1 MPWGVTADIDYI
13 HSEQQD
19 PAQYVDLSQTI
30 VGTTIIGQ
38 PIYAFTNDENNLM
51 LTNSSHEGSAD
62 LFSIQL
68 AKDFGN
74 GLDMMIGYAYTEA
87 EDVSPMISSTASSNF
102 DGLATNDIND
112 LITGPSNYVVPHRF
126 TFRASYGREFFRDL
140 RTRFTVYAFLA
151 EGQPQTYVMGNSG
164 VLEGDGFFARHPL
177 YVPDGPSDPNVCFQP
192 AVAVGAVNPCTG
204 QVVSSRA
211 VGAFETTEF
220 FAWVAEKGLAPGL
233 QTRNRLHADWT
244 NRIDI
249 RIDQD
254 IPTFVNGTRG
264 RLFLKLYNLGNFL
277 SSDWG
282 VVSDAQFFAQDPVVA
297 DVDGATGRYIF
308 QRFSDSSILDL
319 VEQRSL
325 WEARLGIDIFFGE

>member
-38 PIYAFTNDENNLM
+38 PIYAYTNGSDNLM
-51 LTNSSHEGSAD
+51 LTNSSREGSSD

-87 EDVSPMISSTASSNF
+87 EDVSPMTAATAGSNF
-102 DGLATNDIND
+102 DNLATNDINV
-112 LITGPSNYVVPHRF
+112 LIEGPSNYVVPHRF

-140 RTRFTVYAFLA
+140 RTRFTVFAFVA
-151 EGQPQTYVMGNSG
+151 EGQPGSYSMGDSG
-164 VLEGDGFFARHPL
+164 SLEGGGRDPRHLL
-177 YVPDGPSDPNVCFQP
+177 YVPDGPSDPNVIFDAGFDQD
-192 AVAVGAVNPCTG
+192 A
-204 QVVSSRA
+204 
-211 VGAFETTEF
+211 F

-233 QTRNRLHADWT
+233 QTRNRLHAPWT

-264 RLFLKLYNLGNFL
+264 RLFVKLYNLGNFL

-282 VVSDAQFFAQDPVVA
+282 VVSDAQFAARQAVVA

-308 QRFSDSSILDL
+308 EEFNNVSIVDL
-319 VEQRSL
+319 VEERSL
-325 WEARLGIDIFFGE
+325 WEARIGIDIFFGD